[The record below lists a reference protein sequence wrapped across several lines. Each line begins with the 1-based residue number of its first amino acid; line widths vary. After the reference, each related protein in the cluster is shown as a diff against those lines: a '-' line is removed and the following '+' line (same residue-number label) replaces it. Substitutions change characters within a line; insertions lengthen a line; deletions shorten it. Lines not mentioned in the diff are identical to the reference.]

1 MHYDKHRK
9 ALFCTLVFIVSLTI
23 CDVLWIYSGLNIGW
37 LAALMVAET
46 GFLFGWMEEAAE
58 SVFKHVKWTC
68 LTTLL
73 MGLSLFFLFPM
84 IKSLIIL
91 AL

>member
-1 MHYDKHRK
+1 MLVCELTLIREKLILADSLNDLEINNANNINFGLMHYDKHRK

-58 SVFKHVKWTC
+58 
-68 LTTLL
+68 
-73 MGLSLFFLFPM
+73 
-84 IKSLIIL
+84 
-91 AL
+91 